1 MRNSKVVKFDHFIL
15 KYISQKLIS
24 LNKISYIC
32 YEWFNDTKIMK
43 IGYARVSTKDQNL
56 DLQIEALQKVGCE
69 KIFQE
74 KISGATKNRP
84 ELDKM
89 IEHLRKDDEVYVWRL
104 DRLGRSL
111 KHIIDLVLELN
122 GKGVVIKGLSD
133 GVDTST
139 MSGRLF
145 LNIMASLSEY
155 ERELIRE
162 RTNAGLQSARA
173 RGRTGGRP
181 KGFRKETIA
190 KLIIMRSV
198 YKDKSKTPEEI
209 YEPLG
214 LTRATFYR
222 YAKILD
228 KHSNEEIKK
237 MALKKNR

>member
-1 MRNSKVVKFDHFIL
+1 
-15 KYISQKLIS
+15 
-24 LNKISYIC
+24 
-32 YEWFNDTKIMK
+32 MK

-56 DLQIEALQKVGCE
+56 DLQIEALEKAGCE
-69 KIFQE
+69 KIYSE

-84 ELDKM
+84 ELDAM
-89 IEHLRKDDEVYVWRL
+89 ILQLRKDDELFVWRL

-111 KHIIDLVLELN
+111 KHIIDLVLDLSS
-122 GKGVVIKGLSD
+122 KGVVIKGISD

-139 MSGRLF
+139 TSGRLF

-181 KGFRKETIA
+181 KGFSRETIS
-190 KLIIMRSV
+190 KLMIMRSV
-198 YKDKSKTPEEI
+198 YKDLSKTPEEI
-209 YEPLG
+209 YKPLG

-228 KHSNEEIKK
+228 NHKDEEIKNMTIQK
-237 MALKKNR
+237 

>member
-1 MRNSKVVKFDHFIL
+1 MN
-15 KYISQKLIS
+15 
-24 LNKISYIC
+24 
-32 YEWFNDTKIMK
+32 

-56 DLQIEALQKVGCE
+56 DLQIEALKKVGCE
-69 KIFQE
+69 IIFKE
-74 KISGATKNRP
+74 KVSGATKNRP

-89 IEHLRKDDEVYVWRL
+89 IAHLRKDDVVYVWRL

-122 GKGVVIKGLSD
+122 SKEIVIKGISD

-173 RGRTGGRP
+173 KGRKGGRP
-181 KGFRKETIA
+181 KGFTKEKIS
-190 KLIIMRSV
+190 KLLIMRSV
-198 YKDKSKTPEEI
+198 YRDVTKAPEEI
-209 YEPLG
+209 YKPLG

-228 KHSNEEIKK
+228 NHSNEEIKK
-237 MALKKNR
+237 MGLKNERK

>member
-1 MRNSKVVKFDHFIL
+1 
-15 KYISQKLIS
+15 
-24 LNKISYIC
+24 
-32 YEWFNDTKIMK
+32 MK

-56 DLQIEALQKVGCE
+56 DLQIEALQKAGCE
-69 KIFQE
+69 KIYQE

-89 IEHLRKDDEVYVWRL
+89 IEQFRQGDELYVWRL

-111 KHIIDLVLELN
+111 KNIIDLVLSLN
-122 GKGVVIKGLSD
+122 DKGIIIKGISD

-139 MSGRLF
+139 INGRLF
-145 LNIMASLSEY
+145 LNLMASLAEY

-181 KGFRKETIA
+181 KGFTKEKVA
-190 KLIIMRSV
+190 KLLVMRSI
-198 YKDKSKTPEEI
+198 YKDLTKTPEEI
-209 YEPLG
+209 YKGLG

-228 KHSNEEIKK
+228 NHTNEEIKQMQIK
-237 MALKKNR
+237 

>member
-1 MRNSKVVKFDHFIL
+1 
-15 KYISQKLIS
+15 
-24 LNKISYIC
+24 
-32 YEWFNDTKIMK
+32 MK

-56 DLQIEALQKVGCE
+56 DLQIEALEKSGCE
-69 KIFQE
+69 RIYQE
-74 KISGATKNRP
+74 KISSTTKNRP

-89 IEHLRKDDEVYVWRL
+89 IEQFRKGDELYVWRL

-111 KHIIDLVLELN
+111 KHIIDLVLSLN
-122 GKGVVIKGLSD
+122 EKGIIIKGLVD

-139 MSGRLF
+139 INGRLF
-145 LNIMASLSEY
+145 LNLMASLAEY

-181 KGFRKETIA
+181 KGYSKETIS

-198 YKDKSKTPEEI
+198 YKDPTKAPEEI
-209 YEPLG
+209 YKPLG

-228 KHSNEEIKK
+228 NHTNEEIKK
-237 MALKKNR
+237 MAIKK

>member
-1 MRNSKVVKFDHFIL
+1 
-15 KYISQKLIS
+15 
-24 LNKISYIC
+24 
-32 YEWFNDTKIMK
+32 MK

-56 DLQIEALQKVGCE
+56 DLQIEALEKVGCE
-69 KIFQE
+69 KIYQE

-89 IEHLRKDDEVYVWRL
+89 LEQFREGDELYVWRL

-111 KHIIDLVLELN
+111 KNIIDLVLSLSD
-122 GKGVVIKGLSD
+122 KGIIIKGIVD

-139 MSGRLF
+139 INGRLF
-145 LNIMASLSEY
+145 LNLMASLAEY

-173 RGRTGGRP
+173 RGRLGGRP
-181 KGFRKETIA
+181 KGYTAETIS
-190 KLIIMRSV
+190 KLLLLRNI
-198 YKDKSKTPEEI
+198 YKDITKRPEEI
-209 YEPLG
+209 YKPFR

-228 KHSNEEIKK
+228 HHTDEEIKK
-237 MALKKNR
+237 MGIKK

>member
-1 MRNSKVVKFDHFIL
+1 
-15 KYISQKLIS
+15 
-24 LNKISYIC
+24 
-32 YEWFNDTKIMK
+32 MK

-56 DLQIEALQKVGCE
+56 DLQIEALEKAGCE
-69 KIFQE
+69 KIYQE

-89 IEHLRKDDEVYVWRL
+89 IEQFREGDELYVWRL

-111 KHIIDLVLELN
+111 KHIIDMVLSLN
-122 GKGVVIKGLSD
+122 EKGIIIKGLVD

-139 MSGRLF
+139 INGRLF
-145 LNIMASLSEY
+145 LNLMASLAEY

-181 KGFRKETIA
+181 KGYAKETIS

-198 YKDKSKTPEEI
+198 YKDPTKAPEEI
-209 YEPLG
+209 YKPLG

-228 KHSNEEIKK
+228 NHTNEEIKK
-237 MALKKNR
+237 MAIKK

>member
-1 MRNSKVVKFDHFIL
+1 
-15 KYISQKLIS
+15 
-24 LNKISYIC
+24 
-32 YEWFNDTKIMK
+32 MK

-56 DLQIEALQKVGCE
+56 DLQIEALEKAGCE
-69 KIFQE
+69 KIYQE

-89 IEHLRKDDEVYVWRL
+89 IEQFRKGDELYVWRL

-111 KHIIDLVLELN
+111 KNIIDLVLSLSD
-122 GKGVVIKGLSD
+122 KGIIIKGLVE

-139 MSGRLF
+139 INGRLF
-145 LNIMASLSEY
+145 LNLMASLAEY

-181 KGFRKETIA
+181 KGYTAETIS
-190 KLIIMRSV
+190 KLLILRSI
-198 YKDKSKTPEEI
+198 YKDPTMRPEDI
-209 YEPLG
+209 YKPFG

-228 KHSNEEIKK
+228 NHTDEEIKK
-237 MALKKNR
+237 MAVKNDLR

>member
-1 MRNSKVVKFDHFIL
+1 
-15 KYISQKLIS
+15 
-24 LNKISYIC
+24 
-32 YEWFNDTKIMK
+32 MK

-56 DLQIEALQKVGCE
+56 DLQIEALEKAGCE
-69 KIFQE
+69 KIYQE
-74 KISGATKNRP
+74 KVSGSTKNRP

-89 IEHLRKDDEVYVWRL
+89 IDQFREGDELYVWRL

-111 KHIIDLVLELN
+111 KHIIDLVLNLSN
-122 GKGVVIKGLSD
+122 KGIIIKGLTD

-139 MSGRLF
+139 TNGRLF
-145 LNIMASLSEY
+145 LNLMASLSEY

-181 KGFRKETIA
+181 KGFAKETIS
-190 KLIIMRSV
+190 KLLIMRSV
-198 YKDKSKTPEEI
+198 YKDRTKAPEEI
-209 YEPLG
+209 YKPLG

-228 KHSNEEIKK
+228 NHTNEEIKK
-237 MALKKNR
+237 MAIKNTN